1 MNLFALLL
9 LCVLVLAFLAEARAE
24 VEENTKKEGESSV
37 ETAKPNKSGPKK
49 VGSDKWKAVKVDD
62 IEKDWE
68 NGDEEDELETEHDRL
83 ERLRA
88 LKRPKFDI
96 NDKES
101 LKRAYKQDPSTFGTG
116 EGAAG
121 TSLVFVYMGNDPK
134 TKQPRTE
141 KNVRDV
147 AKRWTTML
155 QSGGLLVELYHPKDS
170 TIITHVTR
178 GWLTKE
184 VMKFFTQQPEVEFI
198 ELNQKKMT
206 RKEYARELEEDEDE
220 L

>member
-1 MNLFALLL
+1 MSL
-9 LCVLVLAFLAEARAE
+9 ARAE
-24 VEENTKKEGESSV
+24 EGAAVASTEAATGTEVTEEKPAPTKKKYGL
-37 ETAKPNKSGPKK
+37 
-49 VGSDKWKAVKVDD
+49 DRWKELKTSKIDD
-62 IEKDWE
+62 IEKEWE
-68 NGDEEDELETEHDRL
+68 QGDEEAELETEHDRL

-121 TSLVFVYMGNDPK
+121 TAMVFVDVKNDPK
-134 TKQPRTE
+134 TGKPRSE
-141 KNVRDV
+141 SEVRKI
-147 AKRWTTML
+147 ASRWTSML
-155 QSGGLLVELYHPKDS
+155 QAGGLLVQLYHPGDS
-170 TIITHVTR
+170 TILFHVER

-184 VMKFFTQQPEVEFI
+184 VMKFAAMQKEVATLT
-198 ELNQKKMT
+198 LNQKKFT
-206 RKEYARELEEDEDE
+206 PKEYLRSLEDDEDD